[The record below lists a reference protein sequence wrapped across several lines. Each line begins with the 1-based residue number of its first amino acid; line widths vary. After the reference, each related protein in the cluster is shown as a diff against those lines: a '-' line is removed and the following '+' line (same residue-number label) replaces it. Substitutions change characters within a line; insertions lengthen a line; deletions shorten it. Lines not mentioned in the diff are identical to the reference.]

1 MKEKVEQIKTEVLNK
16 LSNIKDLKELDS
28 IRLEYLSK
36 KGKITEYKRI
46 NESMWSDYYSQVVK
60 NSLEGGV

>member
-36 KGKITEYKRI
+36 KGKIILFVITVI
-46 NESMWSDYYSQVVK
+46 SVLLMSAFIIFFILLLNF
-60 NSLEGGV
+60 

>member
-28 IRLEYLSK
+28 IRLE
-36 KGKITEYKRI
+36 
-46 NESMWSDYYSQVVK
+46 
-60 NSLEGGV
+60 